1 MKIYSH
7 EIKDG
12 LAELVQSQS
21 SVAYAMPAVL
31 KNKNELTEE
40 SIKHIITDSVLKTKA
55 DKANPDQIDLYYIS
69 SVLVSTGWNKNDDV
83 FEASSTWAA
92 RNTPEDK
99 QFNFMHNEND
109 IIGHITGSYVTDR
122 KGNIVSDDTQPDDF
136 DIITEAVLYNSWTEP
151 ENRQRMQQLIAE
163 IEEATGQD
171 LMDADIATLLLAGI
185 ITDTGSF
192 QHSNTTPNAFA
203 VAAELLDY
211 GARQQEIIKHVYK
224 TKSLATLKLW
234 GQVLSKIQ
242 FDKDYRFVWSTVSQK
257 DLAETGADMEDTGA
271 IIDELLNNAP
281 GAEVVAL
288 IKEKVPGELVSVSL
302 RTTTDEVDA
311 SALARLFDGGG
322 HVRAAG
328 CRIKGMSFNETI
340 YQFVSTVLKRQAER
354 LNLPVPELTPE
365 KNSDAIQI
373 NHNQDG
379 AYYNFDTFG

>member
-1 MKIYSH
+1 
-7 EIKDG
+7 
-12 LAELVQSQS
+12 
-21 SVAYAMPAVL
+21 MPLINIDHHASNSEFGTINYVDITASATTQML
-31 KNKNELTEE
+31 LP
-40 SIKHIITDSVLKTKA
+40 II
-55 DKANPDQIDLYYIS
+55 
-69 SVLVSTGWNKNDDV
+69 
-83 FEASSTWAA
+83 
-92 RNTPEDK
+92 
-99 QFNFMHNEND
+99 
-109 IIGHITGSYVTDR
+109 R
-122 KGNIVSDDTQPDDF
+122 K
-136 DIITEAVLYNSWTEP
+136 
-151 ENRQRMQQLIAE
+151 

-311 SALARLFDGGG
+311 SALARLFGGGG

-365 KNSDAIQI
+365 KNSEAIQI